1 MSISPACLSI
11 LQLSAIK
18 GLGLKTFHHLHRE
31 LGSVDN
37 IFLAGRERLSELG
50 LKQSIN
56 QAICDLVNATMPCT
70 YSFEIEQ
77 AIEWASFDRQYLLC
91 IEDVEYP
98 SRLKEIYCPP
108 PVIYVK
114 GCVGAFEQPAVAM
127 VGSRNASISGS
138 QHAFS
143 FARDFALAGFCVY
156 SGLAL
161 GIDAASHQGA
171 LYAKGATC
179 AVLGTGLDVIYPKQ
193 HIKLAEEITEKG
205 VLVSEMNLS
214 AKPIPAN
221 FPRRNRIISGLSQ
234 GVLVVEAS
242 LKSGSLITA
251 SYAVEQN
258 RDVFALPGPID
269 SPVSKGCHALIKQGA
284 RLVETVDDIL
294 GEWVHEA
301 RKPVSSES
309 VDDNLTS
316 TSTSTLTLT
325 SISSTDKFEHLS
337 AEESL
342 VMANIGYSRV
352 SFDVLAH
359 HTNMEV
365 GQLTYLLI
373 GLELKGEL
381 SSVPGGYQR
390 IKTVHSPA

>member
-18 GLGLKTFHHLHRE
+18 GLGLKTFHHLHHE

-37 IFLAGRERLSELG
+37 ILLAGRERLSEIG

-56 QAICDLVNATMPCT
+56 LAICDLVNAKMPYV

-77 AIEWASFDRQYLLC
+77 ALEWSSIDRQYLLC
-91 IEDVEYP
+91 IEDAEYP

-114 GCVGAFEQPAVAM
+114 GCLGAFEQPAVAM
-127 VGSRNASISGS
+127 VGSRNASLSGV
-138 QHAFS
+138 QNAFS

-161 GIDAASHQGA
+161 GVDAASHKGA

-193 HIKLAEEITEKG
+193 HIKLAEQITEKG
-205 VLVSEMNLS
+205 VLVSEMNLG
-214 AKPIPAN
+214 AKPVPAN

-251 SYAVEQN
+251 NYAVEQN

-294 GEWVHEA
+294 EEWVHVA
-301 RKPVSSES
+301 RRNVSSDS
-309 VDDNLTS
+309 VDDDSIPIS
-316 TSTSTLTLT
+316 TKSPDT
-325 SISSTDKFEHLS
+325 FEHLS
-337 AEESL
+337 SEESL
-342 VMANIGYSRV
+342 VMTNVGYSRV

-359 HTNMEV
+359 HTSLEV
-365 GQLTYLLI
+365 GQLTHLLI